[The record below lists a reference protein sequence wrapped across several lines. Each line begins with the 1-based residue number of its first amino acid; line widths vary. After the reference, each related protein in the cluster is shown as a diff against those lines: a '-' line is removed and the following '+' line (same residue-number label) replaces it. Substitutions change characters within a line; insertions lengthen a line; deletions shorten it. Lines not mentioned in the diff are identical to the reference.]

1 MFHLDTLATLV
12 AATLTLLLGRKLVH
26 SVSFLKKYTIPEPV
40 AGGLLVA
47 LALLVLKKSMG
58 WEVNFDMSL
67 RDPLMLAF
75 FATIGLNANIASL
88 RAGGRVVGIFL
99 IVVVGL
105 LVMQNAIGIGMAS
118 LLGLD
123 PLMGLL
129 AGSIT
134 LSGGHGTGAAWSK
147 LFIER
152 YGFTNATE
160 VAMAC
165 ATFGLVLGGLIGGPV
180 ARYLVKHSTTPN
192 GIPDDQEVPTAFE
205 KPDVGRM
212 ITSLVLI
219 ETIALIAICLTVGK
233 IVAQLLAGTAFELPT
248 FVCVLF
254 VGVIL
259 SNGLSMMGFYRVF
272 ERAVSV
278 LGNVSLSLFLAMAL
292 MGLKLWELAS
302 LALPMLAILV
312 ARYLVKHSTTPN
324 GIPDDQEVPTAFE
337 KPDVGRMI
345 TSLVLIETI
354 ALIAI
359 CLTVGKIVAQLL
371 AGTAFE
377 LPTFVCVLF
386 VGVILSNGLSM
397 MGFYRVFERAVSV
410 LGNVSLSLF
419 LAMALMGLKLW
430 ELASLALPMLAIL
443 VVQTIFMALYAIF
456 VTWRMMGKN
465 YDAAVLAAGHCGF
478 GLGATPTAIA
488 NMQAITERFG
498 PSHMAFL
505 VVPMVGAFF
514 IDIVNALVIKLY
526 LMLPIFAG

>member
-1 MFHLDTLATLV
+1 MFHLDTLSTLV
-12 AATLTLLLGRKLVH
+12 AATLVLLLGRKLVQT
-26 SVSFLKKYTIPEPV
+26 VPFLKKYTIPEPV

-47 LALLVLKKSMG
+47 LALLVLKKSMDI
-58 WEVNFDMSL
+58 EIDFDMSL
-67 RDPLMLAF
+67 KDPLMLAF
-75 FATIGLNANIASL
+75 FATIGLNANLASL
-88 RAGGRVVGIFL
+88 RSGGKVVGTFL

-105 LVMQNAIGIGMAS
+105 LLQNALGIGMAK

-152 YGFTNATE
+152 YGFVNATE

-180 ARYLVKHSTTPN
+180 ARYLVKHSSSPDGT
-192 GIPDDQEVPTAFE
+192 PDDQLAPTAFE
-205 KPDVGRM
+205 KPDMGRM

-219 ETIALIAICLTVGK
+219 ESIALIAICLTVGK
-233 IVAQLLAGTAFELPT
+233 IVAQLLAGTVFELPT

-254 VGVIL
+254 IGVIL
-259 SNGLSMMGFYRVF
+259 SNSLSALGLYRVF
-272 ERAVSV
+272 DRAVSV

-292 MGLKLWELAS
+292 MSLKLWELAS
-302 LALPMLAILV
+302 LALPMIAIL
-312 ARYLVKHSTTPN
+312 A
-324 GIPDDQEVPTAFE
+324 
-337 KPDVGRMI
+337 
-345 TSLVLIETI
+345 
-354 ALIAI
+354 
-359 CLTVGKIVAQLL
+359 
-371 AGTAFE
+371 
-377 LPTFVCVLF
+377 
-386 VGVILSNGLSM
+386 
-397 MGFYRVFERAVSV
+397 
-410 LGNVSLSLF
+410 
-419 LAMALMGLKLW
+419 
-430 ELASLALPMLAIL
+430 
-443 VVQTIFMALYAIF
+443 VQTIAMALYAVF
-456 VTWRMMGKN
+456 VTYRMMGKN

-488 NMQAITERFG
+488 NMQAITDRFG

-526 LMLPIFAG
+526 LLLPVFG